1 MKEVSLD
8 QFKASTAEIVLDI
21 LSAGDIYC
29 VDAGKSG
36 KIVIMEE
43 AEYNIMREALGIV
56 VTLASKDNS
65 IGN

>member
-8 QFKASTAEIVLDI
+8 QFKAGTDEIVREI

-29 VDAGKSG
+29 VDVGKSE

-43 AEYNIMREALGIV
+43 AEYKIMREALGMVI
-56 VTLASKDNS
+56 TLASKDNTQK
-65 IGN
+65 